1 MRWWS
6 SLFPNNPS
14 CWFCDRSIKQF
25 CFSSA
30 WSKVCAD
37 CAACLSPIC
46 EPVCNVCFR
55 PLDGDENLCVDCL
68 LVKQED
74 RVPNVS
80 AVSYT
85 SKAKKVLAR
94 FKYSGDERY
103 AKYIGAIMYESVEK
117 HYHQVPF
124 SLITS
129 VPLHQNRIVERGF
142 NQSQL
147 LADYIGKYL
156 GLPTQTI
163 LERLK
168 PSPPQASLGRNARI
182 LSLRNSFGINQD
194 GQQLDLT
201 PHTIL
206 LVDDVY
212 TTGTTIRECAKV
224 LRQAGVQTIYAVT
237 FAR

>member
-1 MRWWS
+1 MKWWS

-14 CWFCDRSIKQF
+14 CWFCDQPIKQF

-30 WSKVCAD
+30 WKKVCAD
-37 CAACLSPIC
+37 CVESLSPIHK
-46 EPVCNVCFR
+46 PVCRVCFR
-55 PLDGDENLCVDCL
+55 PLDHNDNLCGDCQF
-68 LVKQED
+68 VKQED
-74 RVPNVS
+74 RVTNVS

-85 SKAKKVLAR
+85 TKTKKVLAR

-103 AKYIGAIMYESVEK
+103 AKYIGAIMYDAVEK
-117 HYHQVPF
+117 YYQQIPF

-163 LERLK
+163 LERSK
-168 PSPPQASLGRNARI
+168 PSPPQASLGRSARI
-182 LSLRNSFGINQD
+182 DALRSSFEVSQD

-212 TTGTTIRECAKV
+212 TTGTTIRECAKI
-224 LRQAGVQTIYAVT
+224 LRQAGVQTVYAIT